1 MQPKNI
7 ILNEKAHVERLLAF
21 PSEDNVTGQN
31 VWMVAR
37 YYNSAGYDKKKIRG
51 LVEDFLVRNDPQ
63 CNLVQMG
70 DMIDRA
76 VKDSGRRQIL
86 ELNSIPVT
94 YAELKLVDEL
104 EVARERK
111 ILFTLICLAKYSNAV
126 SGTLNGWVNY
136 PLKDIFYLANTYNL
150 VKPKMYALLH
160 DLGEQ
165 RLIGFSRRI
174 DNTNI
179 QVKCLNYDSD
189 PKLQIYSFRDL
200 GNQYLKY
207 KGEPFF
213 ECQSCGAFTRRTN
226 RSQRYCVECGKEI
239 NRSRA
244 YERWLMS

>member
-1 MQPKNI
+1 MQPRNI
-7 ILNEKAHVERLLAF
+7 ILNEKAHVEGLLAF
-21 PSEDNVTGQN
+21 PSEDNITGQN

-37 YYNSAGYDKKKIRG
+37 YYNSAGYDKKKIKR
-51 LVEDFLVRNDPQ
+51 LLEDFLVRSDPQ

-94 YAELKLVDEL
+94 YAELKQVDEL
-104 EVARERK
+104 ELARERK

-126 SGTLNGWVNY
+126 SGTLNSWVNY

-150 VKPKMYALLH
+150 VKPKMYSLIH
-160 DLGEQ
+160 SLGEQ
-165 RLIGFSRRI
+165 GLIGFSKRI

-189 PKLQIYSFRDL
+189 PKLQIYSFHDL
-200 GNQYLKY
+200 GNQYLMY
-207 KGEPFF
+207 GGEPFF
-213 ECQSCGAFTRRTN
+213 ECPSCGAFTRRN
-226 RSQRYCVECGKEI
+226 CNAQKYCSSCGKEI
-239 NRSRA
+239 NIIKTRA
-244 YERWLMS
+244 RALTG